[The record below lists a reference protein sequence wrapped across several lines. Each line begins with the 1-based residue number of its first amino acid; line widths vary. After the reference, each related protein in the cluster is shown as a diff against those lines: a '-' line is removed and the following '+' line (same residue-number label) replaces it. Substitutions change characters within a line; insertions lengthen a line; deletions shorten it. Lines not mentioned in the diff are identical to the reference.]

1 MITSVSLPKEEK
13 ADIGIGSG
21 VGIARLRS
29 VSKLVLDPNSGR
41 HHLDAQEK
49 VLLANLQSLLA
60 LQDQIAK
67 TRLESGLSVREF
79 ARRIGCSESE
89 VVRAEEQ
96 LGKLTLDRLM
106 IHLMGLGFLIE
117 IGKITGRS
125 WQDL

>member
-60 LQDQIAK
+60 LQAKIAK
-67 TRLESGLSVREF
+67 TRLESGLSASEF
-79 ARRIGCSESE
+79 AQRIGCLEAE
-89 VVRAEEQ
+89 VICAEEQ

-117 IGKITGRS
+117 ISQQPGRG